1 MKVFIIFPTMLFER
15 LPRELREM
23 KVILFEDPLFFRQYR
38 FHKKKLMLH
47 RASMKF
53 YESYLREQGVLVEY
67 RETVSTEKLSGLFE
81 SLNKAGIRE
90 VTTYE
95 INDYLLER
103 RLRRYREQYG
113 MALRT
118 IPSPL
123 FLSPEA
129 EIREL
134 LGDKKHYLMAGFYQ
148 KQRKRLDI
156 LMQGNEP
163 TGGKWS
169 FDEDNRKKLPTG
181 LVPPPPLRLRGNRFV
196 EEAETYVNINFP
208 GNPGIASG
216 FNYPVTFDDARA
228 VYNDFLLRRSREFGI
243 YEDAIHSSETWLYHS
258 VLTPALNIGLIT
270 PAFAVNEILERAPE
284 LKIPLNSLEGFIR
297 QIIGWREFMRGIYII
312 KGTQERTT
320 NFFGYTRPIPDSFYT
335 GTTGIAPV
343 DDSIKKLLNHA
354 YTHHIERLM
363 ILGNFMLLSGFD
375 PDGVYQ
381 WFMEMYIDSYDWVMV
396 PNVYGMSQCADGGLI
411 TTKPYIS
418 GSNYIL
424 KMSNYTKGNWC
435 PVWDGLYWSFIHR
448 HLDTLKRNQR
458 MSMVVNLLQKMDPAK
473 LRGHLEVASNFLDS

>member
-1 MKVFIIFPTMLFER
+1 MKVFIIFPNMLFEE
-15 LPRELREM
+15 LPREFRQM
-23 KVILFEDPLFFRQYR
+23 KVVLFEDPLFFRQYR

-53 YESYLREQGVLVEY
+53 YEEFLGNSGVSVKY
-67 RETVSTEKLSGLFE
+67 RDTVDTPKLSLLFE
-81 SLNKAGIRE
+81 SLNGSGIRE

-95 INDYLLER
+95 LNDYLLER
-103 RLRRYREQYG
+103 RLRRYCEQYG
-113 MALRT
+113 MAFRT

-123 FLSPEA
+123 FLSSEN

-134 LGDKKHYLMAGFYQ
+134 LGEKNHYLMAGFYQ

-163 TGGKWS
+163 LGGRWS
-169 FDEDNRKKLPTG
+169 FDEDNRKKLPNG
-181 LVPPPPLRLRGNRFV
+181 LVPPAPLRLAGSRYV
-196 EEAETYVNINFP
+196 EEASIYINTHFP
-208 GNPGIASG
+208 DNPGITAG
-216 FNYPVTFDDARA
+216 FNYPVTFDEARE
-228 VYNDFLLRRSREFGI
+228 VYNDFLVGRSREFGI

-270 PAFAVNEILERAPE
+270 PEFVVNEILERAPE

-312 KGTQERTT
+312 KGTRQRTT
-320 NFFGYTRPIPDSFYT
+320 NFFGHTSPIPESFYT

-343 DDSIKKLLNHA
+343 DDSIRKLLTHG

-363 ILGNFMLLSGFD
+363 ILGDFMLLSGFD

-396 PNVYGMSQCADGGLI
+396 PNVYGMSQYADGGLI

-424 KMSNYTKGNWC
+424 KMSNYKKAHWC

-448 HLDTLKRNQR
+448 HLDILKTNQR

-473 LRGHLEVASNFLDS
+473 LRGHLEVAERFY